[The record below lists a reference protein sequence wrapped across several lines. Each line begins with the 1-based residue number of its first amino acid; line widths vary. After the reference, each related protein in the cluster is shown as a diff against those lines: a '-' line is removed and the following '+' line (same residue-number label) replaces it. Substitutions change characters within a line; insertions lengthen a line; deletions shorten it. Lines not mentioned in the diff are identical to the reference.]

1 MAIQLLNV
9 DGEDIEVMNYDFSKK
24 EQDLDSGRNL
34 AGIMERNV
42 LEHHPRTLDIV
53 LPSCDREKMHVYKRQ
68 EKMHRYLSKFDKP
81 RLTVRAFDIFTNQI
95 ETVTMMHGDLNP
107 SLYWNVDDMLYNAMK
122 IQLVEY

>member
-53 LPSCDREKMHVYKRQ
+53 LPSCDREKMH
-68 EKMHRYLSKFDKP
+68 RYLSKFDKP

-107 SLYWNVDDMLYNAMK
+107 SLYWNVDDMLYLSL
-122 IQLVEY
+122 IHI

>member
-1 MAIQLLNV
+1 MEVQLLNV
-9 DGEDIEVMNYDFSKK
+9 DGENIEVMSYDFSKK

-53 LPSCDREKMHVYKRQ
+53 LPPCNREKMHQ
-68 EKMHRYLSKFDKP
+68 YLSKFDKSS
-81 RLTVRAFDIFTNQI
+81 LTVRAFDIFTNQI
-95 ETVTMMHGDLNP
+95 ETVIMMHGDLNP
-107 SLYWNVDDMLYNAMK
+107 SLYWNIDKMLYNAMK